1 MSYFCTTLACEASK
15 YAKKESRL
23 HSFETDNEQ
32 NFDLL
37 AGANGGGNN
46 CLNFSEIK
54 GQAGIETLPDS
65 TDEPKRWFVMRDLTR
80 SNASLPAYK
89 LLETLG
95 VVYYTPM
102 HWVLMSRGG
111 QKRREYV
118 PFIHDLLFVHETRSK
133 LDTIVSK
140 TPTLQYRFLKGGSY
154 CEPMVVRE
162 AEMNR
167 FMHAVGS
174 VGNPRYYQPSEIT
187 PSMCSR
193 RIRIV
198 GGSLDGYEGKLLSV
212 RGSHVKRIL
221 VELPSWLVAA
231 VEVNPEYIQ
240 LL

>member
-1 MSYFCTTLACEASK
+1 M
-15 YAKKESRL
+15 

-32 NFDLL
+32 NFDLP

-46 CLNFSEIK
+46 CLNFNEIEE
-54 GQAGIETLPDS
+54 QAGLETLS
-65 TDEPKRWFVMRDLTR
+65 CSSDEPKRWFVMRDLTR

-89 LLETLG
+89 LMETLG
-95 VVYYTPM
+95 VTYYTPM
-102 HWVLMSRGG
+102 HWVLVSRGG
-111 QKRREYV
+111 RKRREYV

-133 LDTIVSK
+133 LDAIVSK
-140 TPTLQYRFLKGGSY
+140 TPTLQYRFLKGGAY

-162 AEMNR
+162 AEMTR

-174 VGNPRYYQPSEIT
+174 VGNPRYYQPTEIT
-187 PSMCSR
+187 PSMCGR

-212 RGSHVKRIL
+212 RGSHVKRL
-221 VELPSWLVAA
+221 MVELPSWLVAA

>member
-1 MSYFCTTLACEASK
+1 MQKKDLDCILSKQTMNRTLICQ
-15 YAKKESRL
+15 L
-23 HSFETDNEQ
+23 EQ
-32 NFDLL
+32 I
-37 AGANGGGNN
+37 GGGN
-46 CLNFSEIK
+46 CLNLSNLEKKAGLEI
-54 GQAGIETLPDS
+54 LSDS
-65 TDEPKRWFVMRDLTR
+65 TDEPKFWFVMRDLTR
-80 SNASLPAYK
+80 SNASFPAYK
-89 LLETLG
+89 LLESLG
-95 VVYYTPM
+95 VTYFTPM
-102 HWVLMSRGG
+102 HWVLMARGG

-133 LDTIVSK
+133 LDVIVSK

-167 FMHAVGS
+167 FIHAVGS
-174 VGNPRYYQPSEIT
+174 VGNPRYYQPTEIT

-198 GGSLDGYEGKLLSV
+198 GGNLDGYEGKLLSV

-231 VEVNPEYIQ
+231 VEVNPEFIQ

>member
-1 MSYFCTTLACEASK
+1 
-15 YAKKESRL
+15 
-23 HSFETDNEQ
+23 
-32 NFDLL
+32 
-37 AGANGGGNN
+37 
-46 CLNFSEIK
+46 
-54 GQAGIETLPDS
+54 
-65 TDEPKRWFVMRDLTR
+65 MRDLTR
-80 SNASLPAYK
+80 SNANLPAYK
-89 LLETLG
+89 LLESLG
-95 VVYYTPM
+95 VTYFTPM
-102 HWVLMSRGG
+102 HWVLMARGG

-133 LDTIVSK
+133 LDVIVSK

-167 FMHAVGS
+167 FIHAVGS
-174 VGNPRYYQPSEIT
+174 VGNPRYYQPTEIT

-198 GGSLDGYEGKLLSV
+198 GGNLDGYEGKLLSV

-231 VEVNPEYIQ
+231 VEVNPEFIQ